1 MNQKKHRHALRAQNF
16 HYFYIVST
24 KRGRIYTLN
33 DYLKKLNPEQLEAVR
48 TTEGAVRVLAGAG
61 TGKTRALTSRYC
73 YLTDMLG
80 VAPKNILCATF
91 TNRAANEMKHRIRM
105 ALGDMDLGY
114 ICTFHAFCVQLLK
127 EDIHVLN
134 FPKNFVILDTEDQK
148 QLLLKIFEDMHLTLR
163 EATIRR
169 TIDEVLEAKKLYATT
184 YIDAIY
190 ELNNEELKAKYLRTP
205 DRDEAIFLRYLYEQ
219 KKCFG
224 CDFND
229 IINFASYILEH
240 FPEVL
245 KKWQDRMQYVMVDE
259 FQDVSLRQYK
269 IAQLLAGRHGNLF
282 IVGDPD
288 QTIYSWRGSHVKL
301 FLDFDTLY
309 PDAKSIVLT
318 TNYRSTPEILNASN
332 TLIEKNTVRFPKTL
346 VATKPNGELPLY
358 YHARSGKEEAE
369 WIYEEIDRLQKSG
382 VSLNKIAILYRAHYL
397 TRPLEECLVEKGLSY
412 KMYSGI
418 EFYGRKEVK
427 DVICYLRMLTSADD
441 IAFLR
446 TINIPSRKIGKK
458 KIEFLKEYAEENR
471 ISLYRALKENVDSP
485 VFSQT
490 QASRYVYAI
499 ESVKTSA
506 VGHPLGDVMQ
516 MILDRSG
523 YEEFLR
529 LQGDQER
536 LDNVAEL
543 KRAIENAGQDDDA
556 SLDDFLSRVALLTN
570 MDHEDQHET
579 VKLMTVHTSKGM
591 EFPCVF
597 ICGLNE
603 GVFPSRRIST
613 PDEMDEER
621 RLAYVAMTRA
631 MDRLYL
637 SDSEGISNDGIFK
650 YPSRFIFDAGKQHIR
665 FVKELDPYLEVH
677 TRRMSSSFATQLYA
691 VGERVEH
698 PVFGVGVITGINL
711 HESNYSILFDT
722 LKTERNILF
731 SATLT
736 RPPADN

>member
-1 MNQKKHRHALRAQNF
+1 LE
-16 HYFYIVST
+16 
-24 KRGRIYTLN
+24 
-33 DYLKKLNPEQLEAVR
+33 DYLEKLNPEQLEAVQ
-48 TTEGAVRVLAGAG
+48 TTEGAIRVLAGAG

-80 VAPKNILCATF
+80 VAPKHILCVTF
-91 TNRAANEMKHRIRM
+91 TNRAANEMKHRIRK

-134 FPKNFVILDTEDQK
+134 FPKNFVILDVEDQK
-148 QLLLKIFEDMHLTLR
+148 QILLKIFEEMKLTLR
-163 EATIRR
+163 ETTIKR
-169 TIDEVLEAKKLYATT
+169 TIDEVLEAKKLYATS
-184 YIDAIY
+184 YIDYIY
-190 ELNNEELKAKYLRTP
+190 ELNNEELKAKFTQTA
-205 DRDEAIFLRYLYEQ
+205 DRDEEIFLRYLYEQ

-229 IINFASYILEH
+229 IINFASYILDH
-240 FPEVL
+240 FPDVRE
-245 KKWQDRMQYVMVDE
+245 KWQDRMQYVMVDE

-269 IAQLLAGRHGNLF
+269 IAQILAGRHGNLF

-301 FLDFDTLY
+301 FLDFDKLY
-309 PDAKSIVLT
+309 PDARTIVLK

-332 TLIEKNTVRFPKTL
+332 TLIEKNIIRFPKTL
-346 VATKPNGELPLY
+346 TPVKENGELPLY
-358 YHARSGKEEAE
+358 NHAPTEKEEAE
-369 WIYEEIDRLQKSG
+369 WICKEINELCKSD

-397 TRPLEECLVEKGLSY
+397 TRPLEECFIEKGLSY
-412 KMYSGI
+412 KIYSGV

-427 DVICYLRMLTSADD
+427 DIICYLRMLTVADD

-446 TINIPSRKIGKK
+446 TINMPSRKIGKK
-458 KIEFLKEYAEENR
+458 KIEYLKDYAEENNR
-471 ISLYRALKENVDSP
+471 SLYNALKENLDTP
-485 VFSQT
+485 IFGNT
-490 QASRYVYAI
+490 QAARYVEAI
-499 ESVKTSA
+499 ESVKECIKD
-506 VGHPLGDVMQ
+506 HPMGDIMQ
-516 MILDRSG
+516 MVLDRSG

-556 SLDDFLSRVALLTN
+556 SLDDFLSRIALLTN
-570 MDHEDQHET
+570 LDHEDESEA
-579 VKLMTVHTSKGM
+579 VKLMTIHTSKGM
-591 EFPCVF
+591 EFPYVF
-597 ICGLNE
+597 VCGLNE

-650 YPSRFIFDAGKQHIR
+650 YPSRFIFDAGKQNLK

-677 TRRMSSSFATQLYA
+677 SQSATMLFSGQIFRA
-691 VGERVEH
+691 GERVEH
-698 PVFGVGVITGINL
+698 PVFGPGTVTGINM
-711 HESNYSILFDT
+711 HESSYTILFDN
-722 LKTERNILF
+722 LKTERNIQFRAKL
-731 SATLT
+731 SKI
-736 RPPADN
+736 

>member
-1 MNQKKHRHALRAQNF
+1 ME
-16 HYFYIVST
+16 
-24 KRGRIYTLN
+24 
-33 DYLKKLNPEQLEAVR
+33 DYLAKLNPEQLEAVQ
-48 TTEGAVRVLAGAG
+48 TTEGAIRVLAGAG

-80 VAPKNILCATF
+80 VAPKHILCVTF
-91 TNRAANEMKHRIRM
+91 TNRAANEMKHRIRK

-134 FPKNFVILDTEDQK
+134 FPKNFVILDVEDQK
-148 QLLLKIFEDMHLTLR
+148 QLLLRIFEDMNLTLR
-163 EATIRR
+163 ETTIKR
-169 TIDEVLEAKKLYATT
+169 TIDEVLEAKKLYATS
-184 YIDAIY
+184 YIDYIY
-190 ELNNEELKAKYLRTP
+190 ELNNEELKAKFTQTS
-205 DRDEAIFLRYLYEQ
+205 DRDEEIFLRYLYEQ

-229 IINFASYILEH
+229 IINFASYILDH
-240 FPEVL
+240 FPDVRE
-245 KKWQDRMQYVMVDE
+245 KWQDRMQYVMVDE

-269 IAQLLAGRHGNLF
+269 IAQHLAGKHGNLF

-301 FLDFDTLY
+301 FLDFDKLY
-309 PDAKSIVLT
+309 PDARTIVLK

-332 TLIEKNTVRFPKTL
+332 TLIEKNVIRFPKTL
-346 VATKPNGELPLY
+346 MPVKQNGELPLY
-358 YHARSGKEEAE
+358 NHVPTEKEEAE
-369 WIYEEIDRLQKSG
+369 WICKEINELCKSD

-397 TRPLEECLVEKGLSY
+397 TRPLEECFIEKGLAY
-412 KMYSGI
+412 KIYSGV
-418 EFYGRKEVK
+418 EFYGRKEIK
-427 DVICYLRMLTSADD
+427 DIICYLRMLTVADD
-441 IAFLR
+441 LAFLR
-446 TINIPSRKIGKK
+446 TINMPSRKIGKK
-458 KIEFLKEYAEENR
+458 KIEFLKEYAEENN
-471 ISLYRALKENVDSP
+471 ISLYNALKENLNTP
-485 VFSQT
+485 IFGNT
-490 QASRYVYAI
+490 QAVRYVQAI
-499 ESVKTSA
+499 ESVKECIKDNSM
-506 VGHPLGDVMQ
+506 GDIMQ
-516 MILDRSG
+516 MVMDRSG

-556 SLDDFLSRVALLTN
+556 SLDDFLSRIALLTN
-570 MDHEDQHET
+570 MDHEDERET
-579 VKLMTVHTSKGM
+579 VKLMTIHTSKGM
-591 EFPCVF
+591 EFPYVF

-631 MDRLYL
+631 MDRLFL

-650 YPSRFIFDAGKQHIR
+650 YPSRFIFDAGKQNLQ

-677 TRRMSSSFATQLYA
+677 SQSATTLFSGQIFK
-691 VGERVEH
+691 VSERVEH
-698 PVFGVGVITGINL
+698 PVFGPGTVTGINMS
-711 HESNYSILFDT
+711 ESSYSILFDN
-722 LKTERNILF
+722 LKTERNIQFRAKLDKIGGE
-731 SATLT
+731 A
-736 RPPADN
+736 